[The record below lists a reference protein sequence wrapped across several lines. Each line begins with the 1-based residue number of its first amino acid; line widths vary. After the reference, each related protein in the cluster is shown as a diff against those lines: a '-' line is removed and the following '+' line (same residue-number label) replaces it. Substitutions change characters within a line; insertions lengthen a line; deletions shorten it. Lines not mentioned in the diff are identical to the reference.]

1 MSKEIG
7 VGLGLAAVIFLFAQG
22 VNLLPVVIMA
32 ALLFLLFRTAG
43 LPGLDRRFISVGG
56 GSSCLPQVTFDDI
69 GGQAAAKKELLEALD
84 FVANQDA
91 VKHLGIRAIKGIL
104 LTGPPGTGKT
114 LLAKA
119 AANYTNSVF
128 LAASGSEFIEVY
140 AGVGAQRV
148 RELFR
153 RARDQAR
160 REGKRSAIVFID
172 EIEVMAGQR
181 GKHHSHMEY
190 DQTLNQLLV
199 EMDGLSVDDE
209 VRVLVVGATNRG
221 DLLDEALLRPGRFDR
236 VVRVELPDREGR
248 HQILALHTRNKPLA
262 DDVDLDQI
270 ARETFGFSGAH
281 LESLANEAAIL
292 AMRAGE
298 AEIRQRYF
306 IEAIDKVIMGEKLDR
321 RPAKEERYRIAVHEA
336 GHALVGELLRP
347 GSVSSITV
355 ASRGMALGFVR
366 QAPGDDMYLYT
377 KDYLEDEIC
386 RCLAGTVAEQVV
398 LGSRSTGAAGDFQQ
412 AMGLAWRLVA
422 GGMSRLGVVSEE
434 TLPEALRHRVLSE
447 IMAEQEA
454 RATRLVEERR
464 HLLKAVATRLVEH
477 ESLTGDELR
486 NLLNGQG
493 VAAGQL
499 SLLDAGS
506 TAAAGAG
513 GPDSAGD
520 DPGTGAFGA
529 GGLAGASEAAAAAG

>member
-1 MSKEIG
+1 MSKEIA
-7 VGLGLAAVIFLFAQG
+7 VGLGLAAVIFLFTQG
-22 VNLLPVVIMA
+22 VNVLPVVVMA
-32 ALLFLLFRTAG
+32 ALIYLLFRTTG
-43 LPGLDRRFISVGG
+43 LPGLERRFVSLGG
-56 GSSCLPQVTFDDI
+56 KSSSLPQVTFDDI

-91 VKHLGIRAIKGIL
+91 VKHLGIRPLKGIL

-153 RARDQAR
+153 RAREQAK
-160 REGKRSAIVFID
+160 REGKKSAIIFID
-172 EIEVMAGQR
+172 EIEVMGGKR

-209 VRVLVVGATNRG
+209 TRVLVVGATNRG
-221 DLLDEALLRPGRFDR
+221 DLLDDALLRPGRFDR
-236 VVRVELPDREGR
+236 VVRVELPDKDGR
-248 HQILALHTRNKPLA
+248 RQILALHTRNKPLA
-262 DDVDLDQI
+262 ADVDLDQI
-270 ARETFGFSGAH
+270 AKETFGFSGAH

-298 AEIRQRYF
+298 AEISQRHF

-321 RPAKEERYRIAVHEA
+321 RPGKDERYRIAVHES
-336 GHALVGELLRP
+336 GHALLGELLRP
-347 GSVSSITV
+347 GSVSSVTV

-366 QAPGDDMYLYT
+366 QSPGDDIYLYT

-386 RCLAGTVAEQVV
+386 RCLAGSVAEQLV
-398 LGSRSTGAAGDFQQ
+398 LGGRSTGAAGDFQQ
-412 AMGLAWRLVA
+412 AMSLAWRLVA
-422 GGMSRLGVVSEE
+422 GGMSRLGVVGED
-434 TLPEALRHRVLSE
+434 TLPEGLRHKVLSE
-447 IMAEQEA
+447 IMLEQEK
-454 RATRLVEERR
+454 RATELLRERLP
-464 HLLKAVATRLVEH
+464 LLRALASRLMEK
-477 ESLTGDELR
+477 ESMTGDELR
-486 NLLNGQG
+486 NLM
-493 VAAGQL
+493 A
-499 SLLDAGS
+499 SLD
-506 TAAAGAG
+506 
-513 GPDSAGD
+513 
-520 DPGTGAFGA
+520 
-529 GGLAGASEAAAAAG
+529 LAGEEAAAAG